1 MKATFRFISLL
12 AIIIPYFLSAQTNLA
27 VNFSDGFIGT
37 RGNNSQDANSILNF
51 STLGIAYA
59 QFYQSDS
66 DGDGK
71 FTVQGND
78 IPGRIKIVLDDGTV
92 IDYAAAVAW
101 RDSNNNYVFGV
112 LFSPADDPAVNFNS
126 IVYNTGTF
134 QLYSGNIKN
143 VSSNLG
149 LIVPG
154 TGFSI
159 ADGSPING
167 NAAINNVVNA
177 LNSYYSSSVS
187 SDSTNPTISDQTFS
201 YNENTSSGTEIGNVL
216 ANDNVGVSSYNIS
229 AGNEDGYFAID
240 DSGSISLT
248 TTGASSAANDFET
261 SPNSYSITVEVSDA
275 NSNTSS
281 ATITLNVLNV
291 NPEIGFTK
299 SETTLTVDE
308 SGSTATFTVVLN
320 TEPTADVDIS
330 LSSDDTGEAT
340 VLGPLSLSTLTF
352 TSADWNVAQTVTVTG
367 VDDSLVDGDQ
377 VSTVT
382 LTPSSTDT
390 DYNVL
395 SAQTV
400 SVTTEDDDI
409 AGDDDAPV
417 ITDATGDLAL
427 GTGDSYVGDTV
438 GVSATDNVDGDV
450 TADIVVT
457 GDTVDTDVPGT
468 YTITYNVTDSA
479 GNAATAVTRTVT
491 VTDDDA
497 PVITKEQSFSYTEN
511 QEAGYV
517 VGNILAT
524 DNIKVDKLI
533 LKSVFDFN
541 ESDYTSNEWFA
552 LNASSGVLS
561 LTAEGASGAA
571 NDYETTPN
579 SYSLTIEATDTTG
592 NSSTETVLVA
602 ITDIDDTAP
611 VLDGLFDE
619 VNESGVYIYRDL
631 TLEGTIDNYEFVSNE
646 DATWSLTGDDA
657 ESFVLVDETE
667 EVVMINYATNNYNT
681 PTNAISSKRVKL
693 RFKVAPD
700 YENPIDIN
708 FDNIYDLF
716 VNVTDA
722 YNNTSQIETEIT
734 VIPDADGDG
743 VTDEED
749 PDDDNDGVEDEYDLC
764 PGTQPGTPVDV
775 NGCDLLI
782 IASEEFRVSATS
794 ATCPNTNDGEIQV
807 TALNENY
814 NYEVRLTGSNGVIN
828 LNATESYSSSITGL
842 SKGTYQVCFTVVGD
856 DIFEQ
861 CFTVFIDQPD
871 ELQVVS
877 TYLEDKQAL
886 DLQIDGATEYFI
898 ELNGVLQ
905 SRRGSRIS
913 LALQKGMNR
922 VKIYTDV
929 ECQGVIEEE
938 IFVSEKLEYAP
949 NPVEDDLNLYIG
961 GNDSSV
967 NLTITDL
974 NGALIESREVRV
986 PASRVYTVNM
996 SRYHEGIYI
1005 LTAKGETIRKTIK
1018 IIKR

>member
-1 MKATFRFISLL
+1 MKAIFRLISLL
-12 AIIIPYFLSAQTNLA
+12 AILLPYFLGAQNNLA

-37 RGNNSQDANSILNF
+37 RGNNSQDADNILNF
-51 STLGIAYA
+51 STLGISYA

-66 DGDGK
+66 DGDGL
-71 FTVQGND
+71 FSVQGND

-92 IDYAAAVAW
+92 IDYAASVTW

-112 LFSPADDPAVNFNS
+112 LFSSSDDPAINFNS
-126 IVYNTGTF
+126 IVYNTGTL
-134 QLYSGNIKN
+134 QLYSGNINN

-149 LIVPG
+149 LIVSG

-159 ADGSPING
+159 ADGSSING
-167 NAAINNVVNA
+167 NAATKTLLNA

-201 YNENTSSGTEIGNVL
+201 YNENTSSVTEIGNVL

-229 AGNEDGYFAID
+229 AGNVDGYFAID
-240 DSGSISLT
+240 NSGSISLT
-248 TTGASSAANDFET
+248 TTGASSAANDFEVL
-261 SPNSYSITVEVSDA
+261 PNSHLITVQVSDA
-275 NSNTSS
+275 NGNASS
-281 ATITLNVLNV
+281 ATITLNELDVAA
-291 NPEIGFTK
+291 ESGFTIT
-299 SETTLTVDE
+299 SSMDPLVVAE
-308 SGSTATFTVVLN
+308 SGTTATFTVVLN
-320 TEPTADVDIS
+320 SEPSSNVVLSVT
-330 LSSDDTGEAT
+330 SSDKGEAT
-340 VLGPLSLSTLTF
+340 VSPSTLTF
-352 TSADWNVAQTVTVTG
+352 TSANWNTTQTVTVTG
-367 VDDSLVDGDQ
+367 VDDTLVDGTIGSTMT
-377 VSTVT
+377 VSVVDA
-382 LTPSSTDT
+382 SSD
-390 DYNVL
+390 DDFDGL
-395 SAQTV
+395 SDQTV
-400 SVTTEDDDI
+400 SVSTT
-409 AGDDDAPV
+409 DDDAGDNIPPV

-533 LKSVFDFN
+533 LKSVFGFN

-552 LNASSGVLS
+552 LDASSGILS
-561 LTAEGASGAA
+561 LTAAGSAGSA

-579 SYSLTIEATDTTG
+579 SYSLTIEATDTNG

-602 ITDIDDTAP
+602 ITDVDDTAP

-631 TLEGTIDNYEFVSNE
+631 TLEGTIDTYEFVSNE

-657 ESFVLVDETE
+657 VSFVLVDETE

-749 PDDDNDGVEDEYDLC
+749 PDDDNDGVEDIYDLC

-782 IASEEFRVSATS
+782 IASEEFRVSAKS
-794 ATCPNTNDGEIQV
+794 ATCSNTSDGEIQV
-807 TALNENY
+807 TALNQNH
-814 NYEVRLTGSNGVIN
+814 NYEVSVTGRSGVIG
-828 LNATESYSSSITGL
+828 LNTNEGYTASITGL
-842 SKGTYQVCFTVVGD
+842 SKGSYQVCFTVVGD

-861 CFTVFIDQPD
+861 CFTVYIDQP
-871 ELQVVS
+871 EALQVVS
-877 TYLEDKQAL
+877 TYLESKQAL
-886 DLQIDGATEYFI
+886 DLEIAGATEYYV

-905 SRRGSRIS
+905 SRRGTKIS

-922 VKIYTDV
+922 VRIYTNI

-949 NPVEDDLNLYIG
+949 NPVEEDLNLYVG
-961 GNDSSV
+961 GVDSTLK
-967 NLTITDL
+967 LTITDL
-974 NGALIESREVRV
+974 NGILIESREVRV
-986 PASRVYTVNM
+986 PTSRVYSMNM
-996 SRYHEGIYI
+996 TRYPEGIYI
-1005 LTAKGETIRKTIK
+1005 LTAEGGTISKSIK

>member
-1 MKATFRFISLL
+1 MT
-12 AIIIPYFLSAQTNLA
+12 
-27 VNFSDGFIGT
+27 
-37 RGNNSQDANSILNF
+37 
-51 STLGIAYA
+51 
-59 QFYQSDS
+59 
-66 DGDGK
+66 
-71 FTVQGND
+71 
-78 IPGRIKIVLDDGTV
+78 
-92 IDYAAAVAW
+92 
-101 RDSNNNYVFGV
+101 
-112 LFSPADDPAVNFNS
+112 
-126 IVYNTGTF
+126 
-134 QLYSGNIKN
+134 
-143 VSSNLG
+143 
-149 LIVPG
+149 
-154 TGFSI
+154 
-159 ADGSPING
+159 
-167 NAAINNVVNA
+167 
-177 LNSYYSSSVS
+177 
-187 SDSTNPTISDQTFS
+187 
-201 YNENTSSGTEIGNVL
+201 
-216 ANDNVGVSSYNIS
+216 
-229 AGNEDGYFAID
+229 
-240 DSGSISLT
+240 
-248 TTGASSAANDFET
+248 
-261 SPNSYSITVEVSDA
+261 
-275 NSNTSS
+275 
-281 ATITLNVLNV
+281 
-291 NPEIGFTK
+291 
-299 SETTLTVDE
+299 
-308 SGSTATFTVVLN
+308 
-320 TEPTADVDIS
+320 
-330 LSSDDTGEAT
+330 
-340 VLGPLSLSTLTF
+340 
-352 TSADWNVAQTVTVTG
+352 
-367 VDDSLVDGDQ
+367 
-377 VSTVT
+377 
-382 LTPSSTDT
+382 
-390 DYNVL
+390 
-395 SAQTV
+395 
-400 SVTTEDDDI
+400 
-409 AGDDDAPV
+409 DDDAPV

-511 QEAGYV
+511 QETGYV

-533 LKSVFDFN
+533 LKSVFGFD
-541 ESDYTSNEWFA
+541 ESDYTSDGLFA

-561 LTAEGASGAA
+561 LTGEGSSGAA

-579 SYSLTIEATDTTG
+579 SYSLTIEATDTNG

-602 ITDIDDTAP
+602 ITDVDDTAP

-631 TLEGTIDNYEFVSNE
+631 TLEGTIDTYEFVSNE

-667 EVVMINYATNNYNT
+667 EAVMINYATNNYNT

-722 YNNTSQIETEIT
+722 YNNTSRIGTEIT

-764 PGTQPGTPVDV
+764 PGTQPATPVDV

-782 IASEEFRVSATS
+782 IASEEFRVSAMS
-794 ATCPNTNDGEIQV
+794 ATCSNTNDGEIQV
-807 TALNENY
+807 TALNQNY
-814 NYEVRLTGSNGVIN
+814 SYEVSVTGRSGIIS
-828 LNATESYSSSITGL
+828 LNTNEGYTTSITGL
-842 SKGTYQVCFTVVGD
+842 SKGSYQVCFTVVGD

-861 CFTVFIDQPD
+861 CFTVYIDQP
-871 ELQVVS
+871 EALQVVS
-877 TYLEDKQAL
+877 TYLESKQAL
-886 DLQIDGATEYFI
+886 DLEIAGATEYYI

-905 SRRGSRIS
+905 SRRDSRIS

-922 VKIYTDV
+922 VRIYTDI

-949 NPVEDDLNLYIG
+949 NPVEEDLNLYVG
-961 GNDSSV
+961 GVDSTV
-967 NLTITDL
+967 KLTITDL
-974 NGALIESREVRV
+974 NGVQIESREVRV
-986 PASRVYTVNM
+986 PASRVYTMNM
-996 SRYHEGIYI
+996 SRYPEGIYI
-1005 LTAKGETIRKTIK
+1005 LEAEGASIRKTIK